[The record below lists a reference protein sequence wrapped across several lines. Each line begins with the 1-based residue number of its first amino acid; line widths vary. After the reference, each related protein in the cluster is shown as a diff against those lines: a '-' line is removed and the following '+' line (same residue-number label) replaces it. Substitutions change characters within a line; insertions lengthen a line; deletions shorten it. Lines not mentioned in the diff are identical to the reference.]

1 MAELDLQGMFSMSS
15 GNIPYAF
22 SLCDELIVITKKEE
36 RRGARVGIRNVPSI
50 LFRESPEGRD
60 FIGNTET

>member
-1 MAELDLQGMFSMSS
+1 MSS

-36 RRGARVGIRNVPSI
+36 RRGSRVGIRNVPSV
-50 LFRESPEGRD
+50 LFRDSPEARD
-60 FIGNTET
+60 FIGKTET